1 MESESWC
8 ERTHTRALPR
18 STKCE
23 RTRIHSH
30 AQPRTRQKNKEGRT
44 CSRSLICVWQ
54 HARVCAADAFLSFFK
69 LSPLSCCDR
78 RFWFSLV
85 WQKWLMAVPL
95 SVKDP
100 RPPSK
105 QEAMCSKSTY
115 YRVQASE
122 RTLERNIQL
131 MWVVKKAESNFI
143 IFFPLDGT
151 CQWLILPCQ
160 YSSFLHF
167 TVFVLKRN

>member
-1 MESESWC
+1 
-8 ERTHTRALPR
+8 
-18 STKCE
+18 
-23 RTRIHSH
+23 
-30 AQPRTRQKNKEGRT
+30 
-44 CSRSLICVWQ
+44 
-54 HARVCAADAFLSFFK
+54 
-69 LSPLSCCDR
+69 
-78 RFWFSLV
+78 
-85 WQKWLMAVPL
+85 MAVPL

-143 IFFPLDGT
+143 ILFSSGRN
-151 CQWLILPCQ
+151 LPMADFAVPIFIFSAF
-160 YSSFLHF
+160 YRFRAKKKLVS
-167 TVFVLKRN
+167 VLS